1 MSKRTPLHRS
11 LMRHILLCGVL
22 SIALGGGIAGWAMA
36 TTLVGAVVAPGTFV
50 VESYVKTVQHPTG
63 GVVGELRVQEGQKV
77 AAGEVVLTL
86 DDTEA
91 RTNHAI
97 VTKRLNE
104 LTAQM
109 ARLVAERDELDSI
122 VFPTDLQTMAVSDE
136 DARNAM
142 QSELVLFRF
151 RRNLRV
157 GKQSQLKERIA
168 QYEHEIEG
176 YTAQQKAFSR
186 ALNVLE
192 SELVS
197 LRPLYDRKLV
207 SIQRL
212 SALEREAAAFEGD
225 RGEAQASAAQAAGR
239 IAEVQLQILQIDQ
252 DLKAEVGRD
261 LREVQMEIGELA
273 ERRLATEDEL
283 RRIEIR
289 APQAGVVHQLAA
301 HTVGGVISPAD
312 EIMLIVPG
320 SDDLSLDVR
329 VSPEDID
336 QIYLDQ
342 EALVRLT
349 AFSQR
354 TTPELT
360 GRVERIAADL
370 SEDPQTGEAYY
381 LVRILIPEDERERLE
396 TLSLVPG
403 MPAETFI
410 QTRERTALSYVFK
423 PLTDQIKRAFR
434 EE

>member
-1 MSKRTPLHRS
+1 MSDRNRLHRS
-11 LMRHILLCGVL
+11 LMRHILLCALL
-22 SIALGGGIAGWAMA
+22 SIGLGASVAAWATA

-50 VESYVKTVQHPTG
+50 VESHVKTVQHPTG
-63 GVVGELRVQEGQKV
+63 GVVGELHVKEGQKV
-77 AAGEVVLTL
+77 EAGEVVMTL

-109 ARLVAERDELDSI
+109 ARLVAERDDLDGI
-122 VFPTDLQTMAVSDE
+122 VFPDELQAVAVTDE
-136 DARNAM
+136 DARKAM
-142 QSELVLFRF
+142 QSEGVLFDF
-151 RRNLRV
+151 RRNLRI
-157 GKQSQLKERIA
+157 GRQSQLRERIA

-176 YTAQQKAFSR
+176 YIAQQKAFSR

-197 LRPLYDRKLV
+197 LRPLYGRKLV
-207 SIQRL
+207 SIHRV

-225 RGEAQASAAQAAGR
+225 RGEAKASAAKAGGR
-239 IAEVQLQILQIDQ
+239 IAEAKLQILQIDQ

-261 LREVQMEIGELA
+261 LRQVQMEIGELV
-273 ERRLATEDEL
+273 ERKLATENEL

-289 APQAGVVHQLAA
+289 APQSGIVHQLTV
-301 HTVGGVISPAD
+301 HTVGGVVSPAD
-312 EIMLIVPG
+312 AIMLVVPEN
-320 SDDLSLDVR
+320 DELSLDVR
-329 VSPEDID
+329 VLPEDID
-336 QIYLDQ
+336 QLYLNQ
-342 EALVRLT
+342 KALVRLT

-354 TTPELT
+354 TTPELI

-370 SEDPQTGEAYY
+370 SEDPQTGITFY
-381 LVRILIPEDERERLE
+381 LVRILIPDDERKRLKS
-396 TLSLVPG
+396 LSLVPG

-410 QTRERTALSYVFK
+410 QTRERTALSYMFK
-423 PLTDQIKRAFR
+423 PLTDQISRAFR